1 MMASIGL
8 QVCKNQVQHRELFME
23 QVLTQLSL
31 KTGML
36 SWEIEK
42 AKVPRGY
49 GKCIDYGGGL
59 PGQAD
64 PKHGTGQE

>member
-1 MMASIGL
+1 MMTSIGL
-8 QVCKNQVQHRELFME
+8 QNQIQHRELFIQ
-23 QVLTQLSL
+23 QVLTHLSL

-36 SWEIEK
+36 SLEIEE
-42 AKVPRGY
+42 AKGARGY

>member
-8 QVCKNQVQHRELFME
+8 QKPSTTPRTVHGTSSHSVVIEDRNAEL
-23 QVLTQLSL
+23 
-31 KTGML
+31 G
-36 SWEIEK
+36 EIEK